1 MSAQARAGSKPF
13 FATRVDEGAFCRV
26 TVKTPNFQKSC
37 PQRCPPSTERDRT
50 ERDWLLIQVVPR
62 HARFARV
69 RFFFERVKVS
79 PRVAR
84 PRAPFETRAFRP
96 PSSSSGGSASSA
108 PSPSPRRT
116 GSRPRAPRRR
126 RARGSTP
133 ARQQGGDPRTG
144 SIARWRDEGVV
155 AEPGSARRDARARRA
170 SPRDS
175 AVRVPAVRGA
185 RADHRRARAQ
195 PVRQRYAPLRFPR
208 APRRCPDSG
217 SANHRFFSTPVPLTR
232 RQIVSRLRLRL
243 RRR

>member
-1 MSAQARAGSKPF
+1 MCTER
-13 FATRVDEGAFCRV
+13 
-26 TVKTPNFQKSC
+26 QKSF

-50 ERDWLLIQVVPR
+50 GRDWLRIWQKWHNVTVR
-62 HARFARV
+62 ARAIFFQRKSRRASRV
-69 RFFFERVKVS
+69 R
-79 PRVAR
+79 AR
-84 PRAPFETRAFRP
+84 HSRRARAFRP
-96 PSSSSGGSASSA
+96 PSSSSGGPASSA
-108 PSPSPRRT
+108 PSLSPRRT

-185 RADHRRARAQ
+185 RADHGRARAQ
-195 PVRQRYAPLRFPR
+195 PVRQRYAPSVFLARLGAVPIPGLRTIVFLR
-208 APRRCPDSG
+208 LTVR
-217 SANHRFFSTPVPLTR
+217 LTR
-232 RQIVSRLRLRL
+232 QQIVSRLRLRL